1 VRRKKIILSFFFKKI
16 HRRLWIFIVFPSRCP
31 SSHQGGY
38 HAALSKGYGEHKGGV
53 QVPGLQNPE
62 IPWEARGIVLMAN
75 KCKSQ
80 AMCIRMGG
88 GPETPSFRHEYYVT
102 NRPFHAR
109 KGEKFGIIID
119 WYGKR
124 TIKNGKHC
132 MIGVTL
138 RYKLS

>member
-1 VRRKKIILSFFFKKI
+1 
-16 HRRLWIFIVFPSRCP
+16 
-31 SSHQGGY
+31 
-38 HAALSKGYGEHKGGV
+38 
-53 QVPGLQNPE
+53 
-62 IPWEARGIVLMAN
+62 
-75 KCKSQ
+75 
-80 AMCIRMGG
+80 MGG

-102 NRPFHAR
+102 NRRFHAG
-109 KGEKFGIIID
+109 KGEKFGIIIA